1 MAAWALSA
9 SISTA
14 SRSVFS
20 LTMSLLL
27 GTARPG
33 AGRVD
38 PPITRLR
45 SFPARPRPK
54 GPKDRRP
61 ESVPHWARPLR
72 NRPPVPAELCE
83 LTVRIDTGRWS
94 ETVLDAV
101 DLVVPDGAV
110 TALLREAGC
119 GTSMAAA
126 ALTGSPPAAPGGGEA
141 VLGGR
146 QWRWRPAPSGRC
158 PLGGR
163 HGLRRR
169 ERRGRATA
177 RPA

>member
-27 GTARPG
+27 GTARPE

-72 NRPPVPAELCE
+72 NRPPERAQLCA
-83 LTVRIDTGRWS
+83 LPVRIDTRRWR
-94 ETVLDAV
+94 ETVLDA
-101 DLVVPDGAV
+101 DHPSVPDAEV
-110 TALLREAGC
+110 
-119 GTSMAAA
+119 
-126 ALTGSPPAAPGGGEA
+126 
-141 VLGGR
+141 
-146 QWRWRPAPSGRC
+146 
-158 PLGGR
+158 
-163 HGLRRR
+163 
-169 ERRGRATA
+169 
-177 RPA
+177 